1 MHVNSPFLIL
11 AYCMVWKY
19 TLNKD
24 GYGILTIDGKQELAP
39 RVVFI
44 QTRGTVPGGMQVN
57 HLCNRPYCVQPAH
70 LYAGSAQDNSDDS
83 RIFNEHEL
91 MNAPWVLSW
100 PEEVDTMEP
109 LLRRLRESG
118 RHHGT
123 EPWEP
128 REQPPQLPLEEF
140 SCPGHDFAIT
150 MQGGNSKICRI
161 CETSE
166 SNDRMADEHDLWML
180 IGEICPASQT
190 VAQIWQKIT
199 KSDFV
204 GESYLEIR
212 RSAHRRHNQALWKGS
227 HYVRNCG
234 CGYCTQDRMTFRKAL
249 DPLLTTGESAI
260 LDICDHLEPRIAD
273 TLYEASATMMEVL
286 AKEMGMDENQTSAL
300 REHIWECPNSTS
312 MLTGESRTIE
322 SDFAYLLYALGK
334 FKNREEMLDE
344 QGFQQVMMRW
354 SMVRVKPE
362 DKEHLIGT
370 VLPIPDETAE
380 KMELAWKR
388 EAETLLRPYLETSLG
403 LYEDLGFL
411 ARMVARKH
419 TFEHLRYEFLG
430 RNSYTDQRPHPH
442 SGCVVSIR
450 ETGRVEPFPND
461 FEEGKGYMPPER

>member
-1 MHVNSPFLIL
+1 MNF
-11 AYCMVWKY
+11 
-19 TLNKD
+19 
-24 GYGILTIDGKQELAP
+24 
-39 RVVFI
+39 
-44 QTRGTVPGGMQVN
+44 
-57 HLCNRPYCVQPAH
+57 
-70 LYAGSAQDNSDDS
+70 AGA
-83 RIFNEHEL
+83 
-91 MNAPWVLSW
+91 
-100 PEEVDTMEP
+100 
-109 LLRRLRESG
+109 RESQD
-118 RHHGT
+118 GT
-123 EPWEP
+123 KRSNPGS
-128 REQPPQLPLEEF
+128 RVMQPPQISLEEF
-140 SCPGHDFAIT
+140 VCPKHDFAIT
-150 MQGGNSKICRI
+150 MFGGESKICRI

-166 SNDRMADEHDLWML
+166 SNDRMTDEHDLWML

-190 VAQIWQKIT
+190 VAEIWQKIA
-199 KSDFV
+199 KSEFV

-212 RSAHRRHNQALWKGS
+212 RSAHRRHNQAFWKGS

-249 DPLLTTGESAI
+249 DPLLTTEESAI

-273 TLYEASATMMEVL
+273 TLYEASATMMDVL
-286 AKEMGMDENQTSAL
+286 ANEMGMDENQTSAL

-334 FKNREEMLDE
+334 FKNREEMLDD

-370 VLPIPDETAE
+370 VLPIADETAK

-419 TFEHLRYEFLG
+419 TFEHLRYEFRG

-450 ETGRVEPFPND
+450 ETGRVEAL
-461 FEEGKGYMPPER
+461 PERFRGREGLYATRKVVA